1 LTAAVHGM
9 TIAEPSVGSE
19 PELSKEDDELSA
31 AVLPAPAPASD
42 TTAADPAL
50 QTPSPMGE
58 LPMGAEFGT
67 VVHAVFEAVD
77 AAGPDLPGQLSQACT
92 AALSRVPAG
101 ELTSDQLAA
110 AMLPSFQTPLG
121 PLASGRRLSDIP
133 PSDLLAELGFEFPLA
148 GGDRPTAVVTLGMV
162 APLLRRHLAEDDPI
176 HLYPAL
182 IDHPALAEQ
191 SLRGYLNGSIDAV
204 LRVAEPRG
212 EPRYLVVDYKTNW
225 LGTFD
230 GAPLTLADYTPRRM
244 ATAMM
249 QAHYPLQAL
258 LYSVA
263 VHRMLR
269 WRQPGYDPRHHLG
282 GVLYLFLRGMAGP
295 QTPLVDGVPCGVFS
309 WRPPAELVVD
319 LSDLLDGVST

>member
-1 LTAAVHGM
+1 
-9 TIAEPSVGSE
+9 
-19 PELSKEDDELSA
+19 
-31 AVLPAPAPASD
+31 
-42 TTAADPAL
+42 
-50 QTPSPMGE
+50 
-58 LPMGAEFGT
+58 MGAEFGT

-77 AAGPDLPGQLSQACT
+77 AAAPDLPGQLRQACA

-101 ELTSDQLAA
+101 ELTADELAA

-121 PLASGRRLSDIP
+121 PLADDLQLSDIA

-162 APLLRRHLAEDDPI
+162 APLLRRHLTADDPL
-176 HLYPAL
+176 HPYPAL

-191 SLRGYLNGSIDAV
+191 SLRGYLTGSIDAV
-204 LRVAEPRG
+204 LRVGRPTG

-230 GAPLTLADYTPRRM
+230 GAPLILGDYTPQRM

-269 WRQPGYDPRHHLG
+269 WRQPGYDPRRHLG
-282 GVLYLFLRGMAGP
+282 GVLYLFVRGMAGP
-295 QTPLVDGVPCGVFS
+295 QTPVVGGVPCGVFS
-309 WRPPAELVVD
+309 WQPPAELVVE
-319 LSDLLDGVST
+319 LSDLLDGALT